1 MSAHAAEP
9 LPHAPASGS
18 AAPALRWLLGPWAAG
33 LLGCV
38 CFLSSLPNG
47 LTYDDV
53 GLIQHNARI
62 EALTDWRGIWLSD
75 WWRVELTLD
84 GPAADRDRLYR
95 PLTVF
100 SFALNYAVHGRT
112 PFGYHLVNVLLH
124 GGVCMLVWH
133 LTRRLLR
140 DDAVA
145 GVTALIYA
153 VHPIHAEAVANVVG
167 RAEVLATLLII
178 AGLLV
183 LRAAKPAAAHA
194 LWRAPVAALTFL
206 AALLSKETAICYP
219 ALAVLV
225 VAANGYILPL
235 GCPRCAYRNE
245 RRAGYCARC
254 GAQLHEQTTTRLNW
268 RGWLWLA
275 LWLLIPLVIYFPVRY
290 EALGGHLIRPGP
302 PNNHLNPLAST
313 TVGGRLIGAGTVLG
327 HYARL
332 LFVPDRLC
340 SDYGLAVIDPQA
352 GFTALTAVGIA
363 AAAAA
368 LIAVAGVWSRA
379 VLWRQLALVMA
390 LAIASYGLISNVI
403 ILIGVTL
410 AERLMYWPSVP
421 LLMAVAL
428 LVMAGWRALFAADRP
443 LAASA
448 GLVRLLG
455 LGLLAALALRTTLRN
470 TDWYSNETLFNRDAA
485 VFPLQRVDDEV
496 YSRSVQL
503 NAALG
508 CLNTL
513 DALKAA
519 PDRRFALL
527 TRADRYFQA
536 ALHLDPAYAE
546 ALAYRGYVAAQL
558 GRPDLARQYLESA
571 LVLRPQDAETRRL
584 WASLPQATSA
594 PALEALR
601 VAVATQPT
609 NAAVQRELAA
619 ALLSQGDYAAAREVL
634 DNVLSLTPD
643 DPAALRD
650 MAKLYL
656 LQGTD
661 AKPARPLLEQ
671 ALQLAPND
679 WQTHALL
686 VSVIGNSDP
695 TAALRHAQR
704 AFDLQP
710 NDVRNAINLAEAHVL
725 NNRFEDAIALYRRIQ
740 RGLSADDPLH
750 ALVTQRIGVLR
761 GR

>member
-1 MSAHAAEP
+1 MFAHVAEP
-9 LPHAPASGS
+9 PLPQPPALGS

-33 LLGCV
+33 LLGCL

-53 GLIQHNARI
+53 GLIEHNARI
-62 EALTDWRGIWLSD
+62 ESLTDWRGIWLSD

-84 GPAADRDRLYR
+84 GPSADRDRLYR

-100 SFALNYAVHGRT
+100 SFACNYAIHGRT
-112 PFGYHLVNVLLH
+112 PFGYHLINVLLH
-124 GGVCMLVWH
+124 GCVCVLVWH
-133 LTRRLLR
+133 LTRRLLG

-145 GVTALIYA
+145 GVAALVYA

-167 RAEVLATLLII
+167 RAEILATLLII
-178 AGLLV
+178 TGLLV
-183 LRAAKPAAAHA
+183 LRAARPASARAS
-194 LWRAPVAALTFL
+194 WRAPVAAASFL

-219 ALAVLV
+219 ALALLA
-225 VAANGYILPL
+225 VATLP
-235 GCPRCAYRNE
+235 A
-245 RRAGYCARC
+245 AARPS
-254 GAQLHEQTTTRLNW
+254 R
-268 RGWLWLA
+268 RGWLWLG
-275 LWLLIPLVIYFPVRY
+275 LWLLIPLLIYFPLRY
-290 EALGGHLIRPGP
+290 TALGGHLIRPGP

-313 TVGGRLIGAGTVLG
+313 TVSGRLIGAGTVLG

-340 SDYGLAVIDPQA
+340 SDYGLAVVDPRA
-352 GFTALTAVGIA
+352 GFTSLTAVGIA

-368 LIAVAGVWSRA
+368 LLAILGVRSRA

-403 ILIGVTL
+403 VLIGVTL

-443 LAASA
+443 LAASG

-455 LGLLAALALRTTLRN
+455 LGLLLTLALRTTLRN

-485 VFPLQRVDDEV
+485 VFPFQRVDDEV

-519 PDRRFALL
+519 PDERFALL

-536 ALHLDPAYAE
+536 ALHFDPGYAE

-571 LVLRPQDAETRRL
+571 LVLRPQDAESRRL

-594 PALEALR
+594 PALETLR
-601 VAVATQPT
+601 DTVATQPT
-609 NAAVQRELAA
+609 NAAAQRELAA

-634 DNVLSLTPD
+634 EKVLNLTPD

-661 AKPARPLLEQ
+661 AKRARPLLEK
-671 ALQLAPND
+671 ALQSAPDD

-695 TAALRHAQR
+695 AAALRHAQQ
-704 AFDLQP
+704 AFELQP
-710 NDVRNAINLAEAHVL
+710 NDVRNAINLAEAYVL
-725 NNRFEDAIALYRRIQ
+725 NDRFDDAIALYRRIQ

-750 ALVTQRIGVLR
+750 ALVTQRVGVLR